1 MGRRLP
7 GGCRIGYVSIQICAL
22 LTPVRLGPPGQRPIL
37 NATTSPLYAR
47 RCTSLSERLHRRL
60 ASTLRVGLRSNRN
73 LPLSSDKL
81 PAGWVSTGC
90 LSSSDW
96 PAQRS
101 QATAFSQGWGDAVSH
116 AQAGRRFM
124 RVPTIVLAVATIGLG
139 STASADPYKD
149 LATQGYRWVIVD
161 GPYACPSKDDLREIT
176 RHHTDRIEL
185 EMVEN
190 LRAYYLI
197 RGTII
202 QVVQE
207 DAASGIS
214 EVHLPGGFRTF
225 WTVTRFLSRSPIRDT
240 FGVVQTP
247 TTSDLLLQGQTVV
260 ASPTPSEPPKTDAGA
275 LNQQDATPTPRP
287 K

>member
-1 MGRRLP
+1 
-7 GGCRIGYVSIQICAL
+7 
-22 LTPVRLGPPGQRPIL
+22 
-37 NATTSPLYAR
+37 
-47 RCTSLSERLHRRL
+47 
-60 ASTLRVGLRSNRN
+60 
-73 LPLSSDKL
+73 
-81 PAGWVSTGC
+81 
-90 LSSSDW
+90 
-96 PAQRS
+96 
-101 QATAFSQGWGDAVSH
+101 
-116 AQAGRRFM
+116 M

-185 EMVEN
+185 EMVQN

-260 ASPTPSEPPKTDAGA
+260 SSPTPSEPPKTDAGA

>member
-1 MGRRLP
+1 
-7 GGCRIGYVSIQICAL
+7 
-22 LTPVRLGPPGQRPIL
+22 
-37 NATTSPLYAR
+37 
-47 RCTSLSERLHRRL
+47 
-60 ASTLRVGLRSNRN
+60 
-73 LPLSSDKL
+73 
-81 PAGWVSTGC
+81 
-90 LSSSDW
+90 
-96 PAQRS
+96 
-101 QATAFSQGWGDAVSH
+101 
-116 AQAGRRFM
+116 M
-124 RVPTIVLAVATIGLG
+124 RVPTIVLAAATIGLG

-185 EMVEN
+185 EMVQN

-225 WTVTRFLSRSPIRDT
+225 WTVTRFLSKSPIRDT